1 MATFKQYAIVLGT
14 LGGLA
19 LVGYNGVRDTVGG
32 LFSTAWKGL
41 KTEQVAPVTY
51 RFQVTDDSAYRLTV
65 PRTTE
70 TAMDNF
76 LDMRK
81 GNPPKCT
88 ALEIMA
94 ADADDKLVDG
104 TATADAVYKLTNG
117 AFKHAATHYKG
128 PFPIGTIAD
137 KTTPHFDAA
146 LKPGDAKKE
155 GK

>member
-19 LVGYNGVRDTVGG
+19 LVGYNGLRDTVGAV
-32 LFSTAWKGL
+32 FSTAWKGL
-41 KTEQVAPVTY
+41 KTEPVAPVTY

-76 LDMRK
+76 LDTRK

-88 ALEIMA
+88 ALELMA
-94 ADADDKLVDG
+94 ADADDTLVDG
-104 TATADAVYKLTNG
+104 TATADSVYKLSNG
-117 AFKHAATHYKG
+117 GFKHAATHYKG
-128 PFPIGTIAD
+128 PFPIGSIAD
-137 KTTPHFDAA
+137 KTKPHFDAP

>member
-19 LVGYNGVRDTVGG
+19 LVGYNGIRDTVGG

-41 KTEQVAPVTY
+41 KTEQVVPVHY
-51 RFQVTDDSAYRLTV
+51 RFQVTDDSVYRLTV
-65 PRTTE
+65 PRTAE

-76 LDMRK
+76 IDMRK

-88 ALEIMA
+88 ALELQL

-104 TATADAVYKLTNG
+104 IATADAVSKLSNG
-117 AFKHAATHYKG
+117 AFKHAATHYRG
-128 PFPIGTIAD
+128 PFPMTTIAG
-137 KTTPHFDAA
+137 KTAPHFDAA

-155 GK
+155 